1 MFQVH
6 LVQEARG
13 ETKDPREEPVSPV
26 RKGRKGIRVGL
37 GCRGSVERR
46 DLQDHR
52 DYQVPKVNKA
62 HGETQV
68 QRAPEGQAAGQD
80 LRGRRVSQERLGSLG
95 ETDSPVLRGPRDR
108 RET

>member
-13 ETKDPREEPVSPV
+13 ETKDPRERPV
-26 RKGRKGIRVGL
+26 RPVRRGRKGIKVGL